1 MNQEVY
7 KAVLGQ
13 GGALALAVVILYSMM
28 GSYEKLIDNMLS
40 ESKEDRALYQTSMQG
55 MTDHMH
61 ELNETLLQIQSD
73 ISDIKKMQ
81 SSKN

>member
-7 KAVLGQ
+7 KAILGQ
-13 GGALALAVVILYSMM
+13 GGALALAVFFLWSIM

-61 ELNETLLQIQSD
+61 ELNVTLQQIQSD
-73 ISDIKKMQ
+73 IAEIKKIQ
-81 SSKN
+81 SSKK

>member
-7 KAVLGQ
+7 KAILGQ

-28 GSYEKLIDNMLS
+28 GSYEKLIDNMLL

-61 ELNETLLQIQSD
+61 ELNVTLQQIQSD
-73 ISDIKKMQ
+73 IAEIKNLQ
-81 SSKN
+81 SSKK